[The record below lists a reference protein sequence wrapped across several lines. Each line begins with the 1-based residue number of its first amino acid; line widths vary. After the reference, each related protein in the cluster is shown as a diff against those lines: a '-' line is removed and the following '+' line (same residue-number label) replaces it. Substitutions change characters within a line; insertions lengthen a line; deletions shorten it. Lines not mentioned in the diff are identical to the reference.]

1 MKSLS
6 SFVQASHLPES
17 LIRAVVRQIGGWGSF
32 KESAHDIVNHG
43 IDCGFSGF
51 IYYNDTVKFTRANKD
66 AILARA
72 RDVASDLGEPSLI
85 CFLGNFRCLKS
96 MSQDEIASGL
106 YDPTSEWRRDIY
118 NALAWF
124 AGEEVAHS
132 YCDAEEQQ

>member
-1 MKSLS
+1 MTSLS

-17 LIRAVVRQIGGWGSF
+17 LIRAVVRQIGGWDSF

-43 IDCGFSGF
+43 IDGGFSGF
-51 IYYNDTVKFTRANKD
+51 IYCNDTVKFTKTNKD

-118 NALAWF
+118 NSLAWF

-132 YCDAEEQQ
+132 YFDAEEQ

>member
-1 MKSLS
+1 MKTLS

-66 AILARA
+66 AILALA
-72 RDVASDLGEPSLI
+72 RDKASDFGESSLI
-85 CFLGNFRCLKS
+85 CFLGGFRCLKDL
-96 MSQDEIASGL
+96 SQDEIASGL
-106 YDPTSEWRRDIY
+106 YDSTSEWRRLIY

-124 AGEEVAHS
+124 AGEEVAHA
-132 YCDAEEQQ
+132 YTDAEER